1 MSLNRWHINRA
12 GVVNFWLYDDAEFQ
26 LSDGRL
32 ILRGPNG
39 SGKSVTMQSFL
50 PLVLDGDK
58 RPNRLDPFGSRDRR
72 IEYYMLG
79 ESGSGHSDRTGY
91 LYLEFVDSSVN
102 KYLTVGI
109 GLRARRGA
117 QAVSF
122 WGFAITD
129 QRRIGHD
136 FFLYH
141 KEGWDLGQDKVPL
154 DRASLEAAI
163 GDGGKVVREQREY
176 QSLVNQLL
184 FGFDDIESYKE
195 LLNLLIQLR
204 SPKLSKDHKPSV
216 IYEILNNALPAL
228 GDEDLRPLAS
238 VLEDLD
244 EISDRLEELS
254 QYKRDTQQLVTAYD
268 QYNRM
273 RLYDLSTQVLDRQS
287 EVTNQEKNTARLTK
301 AHEELETKVEDLNLA
316 LEQVQ
321 KDITDSE
328 AKVETIQRFDVMEKQ
343 HEYENVRGRME
354 ETERQQAAIVMRRDD
369 AVGEHDRKQIR
380 LDTIRSELADHQ
392 HLAQELQAR
401 LAELAQEAEFA
412 EHDVYAA
419 DWEGVQSA
427 ARVSEDGNLAG
438 RDSDKRVWQQGKMEG
453 QGNREGPSADAMSAR
468 VVPENVWSGL
478 RRDIKEHAGK
488 LKEAR
493 RLGEQERWQKERAE
507 AAERALSDAREER
520 DNAERLASDRQKDLE
535 QCLEAQGNAILTWQR
550 RLTELRI
557 PDESW
562 RESLRRLHHYPDVP
576 YSDVVAPVRD
586 AFDTVNKDIERRRAD
601 ANHQK
606 NQLEQAKADKKRE
619 LAEWQGQ
626 REPEPPR
633 SEARVTA
640 RQRRIEQGTGKGMKV
655 GGPLYALCEFHPR
668 VDERTRAAL
677 ETALHQAGVL
687 DAWVSPQYW
696 GLEERA
702 RKVPEGSGR
711 SQSRRGRQL
720 DDGGSWELHA
730 KTPPSVELQED
741 EEEVFIEPKPLMFGE
756 TLAEYLTPTPSE
768 ESGLTAEQVD
778 DVLRTIVLS
787 DMSDEDME
795 SPSTQM
801 LVSTDGRYRIGPL
814 SGVSVVKERA
824 EWIGAEA
831 RRQTRLAN
839 IDRLQGEIQ
848 ALDAEISHYQQLL
861 QRLDSEQQASKS
873 EFQQFPSEEP
883 LHSANQS
890 LHMAKLTLDGALATE
905 QRANEALREATRRL
919 RECQQQFVECTSNWR
934 RLRRLEDIEAAIE
947 DLHSYEVTL
956 PSLQSAVTGIA
967 RAARDIHT
975 LSAELERLDDRIEV
989 EELELRAVTGQ
1000 MNKLRADLQALEQLL
1015 EESGYRELVAQLDE
1029 LKRRLQQAK
1038 QSESTLRDDLADAR
1052 EARGQSQEKLRQ
1064 VKQQLA
1070 DAEERLAF
1078 VARRLETEW
1087 RLGFVETGFKEAA
1100 NASAPPAPMDQL
1112 LKAVRE
1118 FVRQERGKFESRQ
1131 VRSVEKRLQEVFSL
1145 TQSSLRDYALEQ
1157 TYDERFE
1164 RWMILSYRDR
1174 VHPLTPS
1181 ALLRQMEQME
1191 EEQKSLIDEKDRELY
1206 EQILLHSV
1214 GNAIRDK
1221 INRAEQWVREMNQF
1235 MGARKTSSGFALSLD
1250 WVPKPASSEDE
1261 LDTDLLVNLLRRSP
1275 ETLRQSEIDMMMNH
1289 FRTRINRAKELAD
1302 EGVILRESI
1311 TALLDYRTWFR
1322 FKLSFKK
1329 GDNPYRELTDSRFN
1343 VLSGGEKAMAMYIPL
1358 FAATDSRYK
1367 DSRPNAP
1374 RILSLDEAFAGVD
1387 EKNMSDMFE
1396 LLTDMEFDY
1405 MMTSQVLWGCYET
1418 VPSLSIYEV
1427 HRPND
1432 ADFVTLFP
1440 YYWNG
1445 TSRSLVV
1452 DDDWESAREVAATKS
1467 VE

>member
-91 LYLEFVDSSVN
+91 LYLEFVDLSVN

-117 QAVSF
+117 QGVSF

-141 KEGWDLGQDKVPL
+141 QEGWDLEQDKVPL
-154 DRASLEAAI
+154 DRASLEAGI

-254 QYKRDTQQLVTAYD
+254 QHKRDMQQLVTAYD

-273 RLYDLSTQVLDRQS
+273 RLYDLSTLVLERQS
-287 EVTNQEKNTARLTK
+287 EVTNQERNTARLTEE
-301 AHEELETKVEDLNLA
+301 HQELETKVETLNLE
-316 LEQVQ
+316 LERVRSE
-321 KDITDSE
+321 ITDSE
-328 AKVETIQRFDVMEKQ
+328 AKIETIQRSDVMEKQ
-343 HEYENVRGRME
+343 HEYESVRQRME
-354 ETERQQAAIVMRRDD
+354 DTKGQRAATTARRDD
-369 AVGEHDRKQIR
+369 AVGEHNRKQIR
-380 LDTIRSELADHQ
+380 LKDVQRELANHQ
-392 HLAQELQAR
+392 HVAHELQAR
-401 LAELAQEAEFA
+401 LAELAREAEFA
-412 EHDVYAA
+412 EHEVYAA
-419 DWEGVQSA
+419 GWEGHTAGLRPSGDSGMVG
-427 ARVSEDGNLAG
+427 RNL
-438 RDSDKRVWQQGKMEG
+438 RDSRDGTTTDGIPPQVIQE
-453 QGNREGPSADAMSAR
+453 S
-468 VVPENVWSGL
+468 VWSGV
-478 RRDIKEHAGK
+478 RRDVKEHADK
-488 LKEAR
+488 LKAAR
-493 RLGEQERWQKERAE
+493 RLGEQERREKERAE
-507 AAERALSDAREER
+507 AAELALSGAREER
-520 DNAERLASDRQKDLE
+520 DNAERVVSDRRKELE
-535 QCLEAQGNAILTWQR
+535 QRLEVQGNAILNWQR
-550 RLTELRI
+550 GLTEFQV

-562 RESLRRLHHYPDVP
+562 REALRRLQHYPNVP
-576 YSDVVAPVRD
+576 YSDVLAPIRD
-586 AFDTVNKDIERRRAD
+586 ALDAVNADIERRRAD
-601 ANHQK
+601 VNHQK
-606 NQLEQAKADKKRE
+606 GQLELAKVEKKRE
-619 LAEWQGQ
+619 LAEWHNH

-633 SEARVTA
+633 SEARSRA
-640 RQRRIEQGTGKGMKV
+640 RQRRLEQGLADGKKMGA
-655 GGPLYALCEFHPR
+655 PLYALCEFQPR

-687 DAWVSPQYW
+687 DAWVSPQHW
-696 GLEERA
+696 GLEKRA
-702 RKVPEGSGR
+702 QAGDALAGKSAANQCGQV
-711 SQSRRGRQL
+711 
-720 DDGGSWELHA
+720 DDRAPCEWQATTSPYTGLSA
-730 KTPPSVELQED
+730 D
-741 EEEVFIEPKPLMFGE
+741 EEDVLIQPNPLMFGE

-768 ESGLTAEQVD
+768 ESGLTLENVD
-778 DVLRTIVLS
+778 DILRTIV
-787 DMSDEDME
+787 MSELASEDME
-795 SPSTQM
+795 STSSQM
-801 LVSTDGRYRIGPL
+801 LVSTDGRYKIGPL
-814 SGVSVVKERA
+814 SGVSVIKECA

-839 IDRLQGEIQ
+839 IERLQSEILT
-848 ALDAEISHYQQLL
+848 LDKEISRWQHLLRGLDNEKENVKREYQ
-861 QRLDSEQQASKS
+861 R
-873 EFQQFPSEEP
+873 FPSEEP
-883 LHSANQS
+883 LRKVNES
-890 LHMAKLTLDGALATE
+890 LHLSKLDLKGALATE
-905 QRANEALREATRRL
+905 EKSNEALREATHRL

-934 RLRRLEDIEAAIE
+934 HLRRLEDLEQAI
-947 DLHSYEVTL
+947 DSLHGYEVTL
-956 PSLQSAVTGIA
+956 PTLQSTLTGII
-967 RAARDIHT
+967 RAAADIHT
-975 LSAELERLDDRIEV
+975 LTEELERLEDRIEV
-989 EELELRAVTGQ
+989 EEIELRTVTGQ
-1000 MNKLRADLQALEQLL
+1000 LNKLQAHLLALEQLL

-1029 LKRRLQQAK
+1029 LKKRLQQAK
-1038 QSESTLRDDLADAR
+1038 QSESALRDTLADAR

-1064 VKQQLA
+1064 VKEQLVE
-1070 DAEERLAF
+1070 AEERLGLA
-1078 VARRLETEW
+1078 ARRLEYEW
-1087 RLGFVETGFKEAA
+1087 RLGLVETGLMSLGQSHA
-1100 NASAPPAPMDQL
+1100 APPAAMLNEL
-1112 LKAVRE
+1112 LKAARE
-1118 FVRQERGKFESRQ
+1118 FVRQERGRFESRQ
-1131 VRSVEKRLQEVFSL
+1131 IQAVEKRLQEVFSL

-1157 TYDERFE
+1157 TYDERTS

-1191 EEQKSLIDEKDRELY
+1191 EEQRSLIDEKDRELY

-1221 INRAEQWVREMNQF
+1221 INRAEQWVKEINHF

-1250 WVPKPASSEDE
+1250 WVPKPARSEDE

-1302 EGVILRESI
+1302 EGVTLRESI

-1387 EKNMSDMFE
+1387 EKNMTDMFE

-1445 TSRSLVV
+1445 TSRSLVL
-1452 DDDWESAREVAATKS
+1452 DDDWESAREVATTQS
-1467 VE
+1467 VD